1 MKIRL
6 AIIDNDE
13 NYVRRLVSNFQL
25 NYAERI
31 EPYAFSEYEM
41 FESFFQDNIVHVVL
55 ASEKLSA
62 QIQTVPERAAF
73 AWLVSDNA
81 VREWEGHPAVGKY
94 QKAELVYK
102 DVLGLYADIEGKL
115 VLRNASG
122 GRCVLF
128 TSVQGGAGTSVTA
141 AAYALS
147 VGRMGKKV
155 IYLNLDRLGQA
166 ELFFQGEG
174 STGFSDVIYALKTK
188 NGKLPV
194 KLESILRRDSRG
206 VSFFASCK
214 NAAHMLELN
223 ADDVDMLLAALNSM
237 EGYDYIV
244 VDMPLDFSDICRT
257 MLEKYAG
264 EVIVI
269 NDGSDVGNAK
279 LQKAC
284 EVIDA
289 LYKKNRSEIFA
300 KSRILYNRYR
310 PGTGSKLTDARM
322 ETVGEI
328 PCIEGFTSGQLAERL
343 ADHPA
348 IAQLKKGDNNDRR

>member
-6 AIIDNDE
+6 AIIDSDE

-31 EPYAFSEYEM
+31 EPYAFSDYEM
-41 FESFFQDNIVHVVL
+41 FEGFCQNNIVHVILV
-55 ASEKLSA
+55 SEKLSA
-62 QIQTVPERAAF
+62 RDWAVPERAAF

-94 QKAELVYK
+94 QKAELIYK

-115 VLRNASG
+115 VFRNASG
-122 GRCVLF
+122 GKCVLF
-128 TSVQGGAGTSVTA
+128 TSAQGGAGTSVAA

-147 VGRMGKKV
+147 MGRMDKRV
-155 IYLNLDRLGQA
+155 IYLNLDCLGQA

-174 STGFSDVIYALKTK
+174 STGFSDVIYALKSR
-188 NGKLPV
+188 NGRLPV
-194 KLESILRRDSRG
+194 KLESILRKDSRG

-223 ADDVDMLLAALNSM
+223 AEDVDMLLAALSSM

-244 VDMPLDFSDICRT
+244 VDMPLDFSDKCRIV
-257 MLEKYAG
+257 LEKYAG
-264 EVIVI
+264 EIVVL

-284 EVIDA
+284 EIIDA
-289 LYKKNRSEIFA
+289 LYGKNRDEILA
-300 KSRILYNRYR
+300 KSRILYNRYH
-310 PGTGSKLTDARM
+310 PGTGGRLTDIRM
-322 ETVGEI
+322 ETAGEI
-328 PCIEGFTSGQLAERL
+328 PCIGELASGQLAEKL
-343 ADHPA
+343 AGHPA
-348 IAQLKKGDNNDRR
+348 IAQLNR